1 MRKPTR
7 AKATKANQNFLLTNK
22 KEDAIISLQGKE
34 RGDSQD
40 LPSRARMSFAP
51 SLSQKSKEQLKE
63 KNKNFSKNLLTNQKR
78 NDTIIT
84 VR

>member
-1 MRKPTR
+1 M
-7 AKATKANQNFLLTNK
+7 TNK

-63 KNKNFSKNLLTNQKR
+63 KNKNFSKNLLTNQKE
-78 NDTIIT
+78 NDIISLQGKE
-84 VR
+84 RK

>member
-63 KNKNFSKNLLTNQKR
+63 KIKNFKKPLDKPKKK
-78 NDTIIT
+78 
-84 VR
+84 